1 MKIQNNRLKN
11 LLRNNTFI
19 MLLVAIAVI
28 VFFFFINKNYLSLAN
43 IQTVLLTISF
53 DGLLTLGAA
62 LVLIGGNV
70 DLSTGAVAC
79 FSGCLFGL
87 ACNAGI
93 PWGIAFALGILVGLI
108 LGLINALLINELKFM
123 SFISTLAVAQV
134 YRGFV
139 DYWLTGRNIQITN
152 PGVRVLGTTIAG
164 IPVAFLIFIIVL
176 IVYAVILNTRRVGR
190 SIYLIGGNAEAARL
204 SGVNPKKMSY
214 FIYINSAF
222 VCALAGIIWTCR
234 MHTIATTTGTGGET
248 NALTAAVLGGV
259 SFMGGVGGAGA
270 CFVGV
275 FLLDFFNSGLTAVG
289 FPAYWQIVA
298 KGALLILALTIDF
311 LVNRSKQKKLK
322 G

>member
-1 MKIQNNRLKN
+1 
-11 LLRNNTFI
+11 
-19 MLLVAIAVI
+19 MLLVAVVVI
-28 VFFFFINKNYLSLAN
+28 VFFFCMNRNFLSITN
-43 IQTVLLTISF
+43 IQTVFLTVSF
-53 DGLLTLGAA
+53 DGMLTLGAA

-79 FSGCLFGL
+79 FSGCVFGL

-93 PWGIAFALGILVGLI
+93 PWGMALIIGVLVGLA

-139 DYWLTGRNIQITN
+139 DYWLKGRNIQVTN
-152 PGVRVLGTTIAG
+152 TGVRILGATVAG
-164 IPVAFLIFIIVL
+164 IPVAFIIFIIVL
-176 IVYAVILNTRRVGR
+176 LVYAVILNTRRVGR
-190 SIYLIGGNAEAARL
+190 AIYQVGGNADAARL
-204 SGVNPKKMSY
+204 SGINPKKMSY

-234 MHTIATTTGTGGET
+234 MHTIATTTGTSGET

-270 CFVGV
+270 CLVGV
-275 FLLDFFNSGLTAVG
+275 LLLDFFNSGLTTIG
-289 FPAYWQIVA
+289 FPAYWQMVA
-298 KGALLILALTIDF
+298 KGALLILALTVDF
-311 LVNRSKQKKLK
+311 LVNQRKQSKA
-322 G
+322 